1 MGYLLIAALL
11 AGAAISWRSPR
22 HDSRFLAVA
31 SLVLASVIAVQMWW
45 SL

>member
-11 AGAAISWRSPR
+11 VGAAASRRSPSR
-22 HDSRFLAVA
+22 DSRFLAAA